1 MNRRQFISLS
11 GAAGLAAVT
20 PATTAHAAD
29 SGSDRD
35 YYEVRQYIIEKEEQ
49 RKRLDDFFKNAAI
62 PALNRLGVKPVGVFY
77 PGAAAAGQ
85 TKPLGPFYVVMRH
98 PSAEVAATLVE
109 RLGADSE
116 FQSAGADY
124 LDATASSP
132 AYKRIESS
140 LLVAFNGMPRM
151 ERPVQGPGR
160 VFQLRTYESPSEK
173 TNFKKIE
180 MFDQAGEIQIF
191 REVGLNPVFFGRAL
205 VGTKLPNLTY
215 MLGFK
220 SPEDQ
225 QAAWKK
231 FGAHPEWKRLKEMQ
245 EYADKNI
252 LCGITNISLV
262 PAEYSQM

>member
-1 MNRRQFISLS
+1 MTSTVS
-11 GAAGLAAVT
+11 AAE
-20 PATTAHAAD
+20 

-35 YYEVRQYIIEKEEQ
+35 YYEIRQYVVEKEEQ
-49 RKRLDDFFKNAAI
+49 KKGLDAFFKNAGI

-85 TKPLGPFYVVMRH
+85 PKPLGPIYVIMRH
-98 PSAEVAATLVE
+98 PSAESAATLVE
-109 RLGADSE
+109 RLGRDSE
-116 FQSAGADY
+116 FQTAGADY

-132 AYKRIESS
+132 AYKRIEST
-140 LLVAFNGMPRM
+140 LLVAFQGMPQL
-151 ERPVQGPGR
+151 ERPVEAPGR

-173 TNFKKIE
+173 TNLKKIE
-180 MFDQAGEIQIF
+180 MFEQAGEIKIF

-205 VGTKLPNLTY
+205 IGNKLPNLTY

-220 SPEDQ
+220 SMEEQ

-231 FGAHPEWKRLKEMQ
+231 FGSHPDWKRLKDMP

-252 LCGITNISLV
+252 LCGITNISLI
-262 PAEYSQM
+262 PAEYSQI

>member
-11 GAAGLAAVT
+11 SAAGLAA
-20 PATTAHAAD
+20 ATSTTSAAE
-29 SGSDRD
+29 SGSERE
-35 YYEVRQYIIEKEEQ
+35 YYEIRQYLIEKEEQ
-49 RKRLDDFFKNAAI
+49 KKGLDDFFKNAAI

-85 TKPLGPFYVVMRH
+85 PAPLGPVYVIMRH
-98 PSAEVAATLVE
+98 PSAESAATLVD
-109 RLGADSE
+109 RLASDSE

-124 LDATASSP
+124 LNATAGSP

-140 LLVAFNGMPRM
+140 LMVAFQGMPRL

-160 VFQLRTYESPSEK
+160 IFQLRTYESPSER

-180 MFDQAGEIQIF
+180 MFEQAGEIQIF

-205 VGTKLPNLTY
+205 VGKKMPNLTY

-220 SPEDQ
+220 SLEDQ

-231 FGAHPEWKRLKEMQ
+231 FGSHPDWKRLKDMQ
-245 EYADKNI
+245 EYADKSI
-252 LCGITNISLV
+252 LCGITNISLI
-262 PAEYSQM
+262 PAEYSQI